1 MIKIKKGLLIDKNV
15 FCVSY
20 LYFNLQSDH
29 KIYLSRYYSQNLF
42 FHSTLKLHSHLFR
55 LGKIDTSTPQYCRY

>member
-20 LYFNLQSDH
+20 LYFNLQSDQI
-29 KIYLSRYYSQNLF
+29 IY
-42 FHSTLKLHSHLFR
+42 STTIKN
-55 LGKIDTSTPQYCRY
+55 KW